1 MNLNQIEVFCK
12 IVDAGSISKAAKLLH
27 LTQPALSIQ
36 LRELENSFQ
45 TKLVERTNRGIKPTK
60 AGKLVY
66 NYGQRILSL
75 NKNLFLEVSKLNMSN
90 SNLVIGAEITYSYF
104 LPYLITEFKA
114 IQNHIDVML
123 VYDNSQGVIRN
134 VIDGSVDIGL
144 IVGNSLPFIPCN
156 QKDFHT
162 HLLGEDELKL
172 IVPVDENWSDI
183 DEIDLTDLLH
193 IPLIIREKGSGVR
206 EIIEEVLESRGLGTN
221 DLNLALE
228 VNNTSAIKAFIEA
241 GRGCSL
247 IPIVYAQ
254 KEINQ
259 GILKAVTVKDAA
271 FKLFY
276 NGVYDYR
283 KIQAPVSET
292 FFNFI
297 KKKEFPPSC
306 QQSVFAVS
314 K

>member
-45 TKLVERTNRGIKPTK
+45 TRLLERTNRGIKPTK

-75 NKNLFLEVSKLNMSN
+75 NENLILEVSKLNQSN
-90 SNLVIGAEITYSYF
+90 SNLVVGAEITYSYF
-104 LPYLITEFKA
+104 LPYLVTEFKA
-114 IQNHIDVML
+114 IQNHIDIML
-123 VYDNSQGVIRN
+123 VYDNSQGVIRS

-144 IVGNSLPFIPCN
+144 IVGSSLSFPCN

-183 DEIDLTDLLH
+183 DEIDLTDLLR

-206 EIIEEVLESRGLGTN
+206 EVIVEVLESRGLRTD

-271 FKLFY
+271 FKLFT
-276 NGVYDYR
+276 
-283 KIQAPVSET
+283 A
-292 FFNFI
+292 
-297 KKKEFPPSC
+297 
-306 QQSVFAVS
+306 
-314 K
+314 